1 MILGYIFV
9 GIVTGLIG
17 AITAA
22 VMGASFWVVIC
33 VYTLAGSVC
42 AIGFA
47 AVQMVLLARAGQ
59 DTYLIPADEN
69 GASSHPDLSIPA
81 NLPGPLIKSRGM
93 RTLVVDDDPF
103 ILELVEMI
111 GRYNKIG
118 EVVTVTS
125 GKDALALLSDPHTI
139 FDNLLI
145 DISMPNMNGI
155 DLCCAVRDLPACC
168 AFAN

>member
-59 DTYLIPADEN
+59 DTYLIPADEMVHRVTPICR
-69 GASSHPDLSIPA
+69 SL
-81 NLPGPLIKSRGM
+81 
-93 RTLVVDDDPF
+93 RTC
-103 ILELVEMI
+103 
-111 GRYNKIG
+111 R
-118 EVVTVTS
+118 
-125 GKDALALLSDPHTI
+125 A
-139 FDNLLI
+139 
-145 DISMPNMNGI
+145 
-155 DLCCAVRDLPACC
+155 R
-168 AFAN
+168 